1 MGNGLKLTLTTRIGL
16 HHCCFTS
23 FCWQPHTNRCVRR
36 QQSFIINW
44 PLFERWFLNR
54 YLLLASN
61 QPLFKSWF
69 LHRDQSLISSRP
81 LISSWFLHRD
91 QSLTTSNRP
100 LKISWFLHRDQSL
113 TSIRTLFINWPW
125 LISRIRQQPS
135 HCYPPNF
142 IHRVR
147 TFQSK
152 PLLRPVHPETC
163 SKSSSIH
170 FVMTLYQTV
179 IFYRLSF
186 VCKLCI
192 L

>member
-69 LHRDQSLISSRP
+69 LHRDQSL
-81 LISSWFLHRD
+81 
-91 QSLTTSNRP
+91 
-100 LKISWFLHRDQSL
+100 

-152 PLLRPVHPETC
+152 PLLRPVHTETF